1 MSYLGIPPFGKTIRT
16 ITEIIA
22 DSAQSSFPITGG
34 YVTGYVDVYLNG
46 VALSSSDFTAT
57 DNTNVVL
64 QVPAAASDEFK
75 SIAYFPVSLVD
86 VYRKSEVLDLA
97 GTSFLAYDSNLQ
109 SFVNTFTLP
118 VADGTIG
125 QVLQTNSSGILS
137 FVDVAADGVDSAA
150 ITNLIDSDY
159 IFSKSSLRY
168 DVHDSVGAYSYTQ
181 AVSMQFYPVATENG
195 GTVKINPKFTYLDS
209 IGTEFEADVHF
220 TSDFIDS
227 YYIQAMIAASAAP
240 PVTAFGSV
248 DVSGNIIPTLNATYD
263 LGSTSLRWNN
273 IYTSDL
279 SLKNA
284 FGDWTIVEGD
294 EDLFLYNN
302 KKSKTYKFALIEVDP
317 STVPP
322 KRG

>member
-86 VYRKSEVLDLA
+86 IYRRGEVDALA

-109 SFVNTFTLP
+109 SFVDTFTLP
-118 VADGTIG
+118 MADGIAG
-125 QVLQTNSSGILS
+125 QVLQTNSSGVLS
-137 FVDVAADGVDSAA
+137 FADAGVDSAS
-150 ITNLIDSDY
+150 ITSLIDSDY
-159 IFSKSSLRY
+159 VFNKSSLRY
-168 DVHDSVGAYSYTQ
+168 DVYDSVGAYSYTQ

-195 GTVKINPKFTYLDS
+195 GTVKINPKFKYLDS
-209 IGTEFEADVHF
+209 VGTEFEADVHF

-227 YYIQAMIAASAAP
+227 YYIQAMIDTSTVIP
-240 PVTAFGSV
+240 TAFNDV
-248 DVSGNIIPTLNATYD
+248 DVSGDIIPTSNATYD